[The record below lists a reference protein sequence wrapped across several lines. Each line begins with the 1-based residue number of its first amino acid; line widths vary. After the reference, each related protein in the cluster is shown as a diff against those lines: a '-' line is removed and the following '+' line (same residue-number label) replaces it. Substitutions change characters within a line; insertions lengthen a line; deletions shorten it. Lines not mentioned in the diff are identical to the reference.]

1 MDADFRK
8 VAWAV
13 GDGLKEFAG
22 SAEYHGQGPNP
33 KRFAYRCGRGGTIAE
48 PWKSPHEV

>member
-22 SAEYHGQGPNP
+22 SAEYHGQG
-33 KRFAYRCGRGGTIAE
+33 RTIAVGE
-48 PWKSPHEV
+48 ISRKRRKN